1 MGWIINPRGTSGA
14 GKTWLVREVMA
25 AYCRGGAAAEPLR
38 RAGRSRPMGVRLACS
53 GDRRP
58 LAVIGHYGT
67 TRGGTDTIPEADGG
81 LDEAVRLAGSLACD
95 GHDVLLE
102 GLQLSGD
109 VERTAALARAQRMRG
124 STLHVLCLDAPVD
137 SCVRNVVARRRAGRA
152 ARAAIERTARAGAR
166 RPRIDTAAPPRCNR
180 RRWTTR
186 GRSGGR
192 TGAASRRSAP

>member
-1 MGWIINPRGTSGA
+1 
-14 GKTWLVREVMA
+14 
-25 AYCRGGAAAEPLR
+25 
-38 RAGRSRPMGVRLACS
+38 MGVRLACS

-58 LAVIGHYGT
+58 LAVIGHYEA

-109 VERTAALARAQRMRG
+109 VERTAALARAQWMRG
-124 STLHVLCLDAPVD
+124 STLHILCLDAPVD

-152 ARAAIERTARAGAR
+152 ARPAIERTARAG
-166 RPRIDTAAPPRCNR
+166 DTAMRVACEALR
-180 RRWTTR
+180 REGANVEILDSTAALRRTLSLLGLDQLQPN
-186 GRSGGR
+186 GRAMCLPNGV
-192 TGAASRRSAP
+192 GAIMPLITPGSPGSVMGTP